1 MEWDDFI
8 PLAVSAYNFFP
19 CQSSKE
25 SPFVLMFGRDSITPI
40 AKLLEPKLKF
50 YGEKGVSLRMDTLCK
65 LYTVAAKNIHRAR
78 EKHPRQ
84 EAVEHKFQVN
94 DLVLVK
100 DPESAVFELRYM
112 PNYRIV
118 AIHGKNRI
126 EVQDEKGHRSI
137 RRSGHVKP
145 CQPTE
150 KVCHQ
155 LPPQEVYEQYGRTSK
170 LLIHPKDVP
179 HIPLQ
184 VFEEQQ
190 QVKKLEDHEAEIS
203 QINDKKE
210 ILVDTS
216 DELRS
221 RVGSET
227 PMEDLTMDQY
237 TIEVCVLELHP
248 KRDMVHSLLTVNK
261 EEVIERGSGHCSTT
275 FDNSIE
281 IDINDKSKS
290 RFQEDVTGDL
300 KRETVGK
307 QRDSK
312 EQCSSIDTSDE
323 SRSQWQTKTSR
334 DSVNIIHIP

>member
-1 MEWDDFI
+1 M
-8 PLAVSAYNFFP
+8 
-19 CQSSKE
+19 
-25 SPFVLMFGRDSITPI
+25 LMFGRDPITPI

-50 YGEKGVSLRMDTLCK
+50 YGEKGISLRMDTLRK
-65 LYTVAAKNIHRAR
+65 LYTVAAKNIRRAR
-78 EKHPRQ
+78 EKQPRQ
-84 EAVEHKFQVN
+84 ETVDHKFQMN

-100 DPESAVFELRYM
+100 DPESAVFEPRYM

-137 RRSGHVKP
+137 RWSGHVKP

-179 HIPLQ
+179 RIPL
-184 VFEEQQ
+184 EEQR

-210 ILVDTS
+210 ILVNTS
-216 DELRS
+216 DKSRS
-221 RVGSET
+221 QAGSEI

-237 TIEVCVLELHP
+237 TVEVCVLEVHP
-248 KRDMVHSLLTVNK
+248 KRDVVHSLLMFDK
-261 EEVIERGSGHCSTT
+261 EEVIKGDSGHCSTT

-300 KRETVGK
+300 KRETVENGGTVRNSAVASTPVMNREVDGRQK
-307 QRDSK
+307 
-312 EQCSSIDTSDE
+312 
-323 SRSQWQTKTSR
+323 
-334 DSVNIIHIP
+334 HY